1 MRTSLCKQQV
11 RSLPEKAMRKQASV
25 TDQAV
30 SLITRQEQAVAL
42 KRRSVRGKE
51 NKTFRL
57 FAHAVYNTVQA
68 GKK

>member
-1 MRTSLCKQQV
+1 
-11 RSLPEKAMRKQASV
+11 MRKQASV
-25 TDQAV
+25 TDQPV
-30 SLITRQEQAVAL
+30 SLRNRQEQAVAL

-57 FAHAVYNTVQA
+57 CAHAFYNIVQA

>member
-1 MRTSLCKQQV
+1 
-11 RSLPEKAMRKQASV
+11 MRKQASV

-30 SLITRQEQAVAL
+30 SLVTRQEQAVAL
-42 KRRSVRGKE
+42 KWRSVRGKE

-57 FAHAVYNTVQA
+57 FAHADNNTVQA